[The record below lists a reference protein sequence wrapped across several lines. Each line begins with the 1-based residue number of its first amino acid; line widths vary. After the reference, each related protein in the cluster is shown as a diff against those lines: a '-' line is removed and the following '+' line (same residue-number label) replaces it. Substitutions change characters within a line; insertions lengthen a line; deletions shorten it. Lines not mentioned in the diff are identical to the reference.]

1 MEQLVAILAS
11 AQLSLDNVTR
21 VNLYITDL
29 ADFAEINKAY
39 ALFFSNGKYPARTCV
54 AVSALIGGTRIEIE
68 ATARLPVGHASKSK
82 IAHSR
87 GVSTSDEQSI
97 TDTNMHVDTES
108 HLDDAHDERTLF
120 MKGIYCGTAQSAPA
134 KSRAKTK
141 RPARSSNPVQ
151 LACVHS
157 RCKNNPNCLSGMAA
171 KTRAWLADNALATFL
186 RRRSSHNDASL
197 ANLAKTPDLPVGLK
211 NLAATCYLNTLLQ
224 VWFHTVPFRS
234 AVYAYELGCAD
245 EASDNI
251 MSNLKIAF
259 AYMQCGSKG
268 VFDPRQFVDSLK
280 IDSGIQ
286 QDAQEF
292 SKLFTATLENL
303 LSHQT
308 NPNVRTL
315 IKTLFEGECAYV
327 TRCKSCSRES
337 RRAEL
342 FRDIELSITE
352 SGKLTDSFES
362 YLAEEHLDAEN
373 KWYCPHCETK
383 VAATRQIK
391 FARLPPVLNIQLL
404 RFVYDVVKQVK
415 RKVRTTV
422 CFPNTL
428 DMNSYLGKG
437 NDDSDEKIFK
447 GNDPQ
452 NVYTLS
458 AVLMHRGTSAYAGHF
473 IARIRDPFSGHWY
486 TCNDE
491 NVTKLEKVSFDLVD
505 VDLLDDDSGDK
516 VGRSGRG
523 GRNKKTAKQDTS
535 KPESAKSTDDDTTM
549 FSSSV
554 AYMLIYTSM
563 SEWNLSRKATGACFP
578 PESLMSE
585 IRKMNEAFDSE
596 KRALEERQEKLT
608 QEFEKMRALRTR
620 VAACW
625 QVFSDSDPCYYVDF
639 KELKFWFEEGLVA
652 PDQDEFEEIPEELK
666 SQQALEETPAQNSE
680 NGTTVN
686 DVVMAPAQS
695 TVFDNRELLC
705 EHQKLGFRKI
715 SAAKRISKAAGDLLL
730 ENGYRFNPP
739 LTPDD
744 FCHEC
749 AATALGEKASASN
762 HAEMVDTFKEIVS
775 QSDAEVEYWISAAWL
790 QEWQQRNHPFKGH
803 ESVPLPTAQEYLQ
816 HVLCPHGNLDISS
829 TSRKSIPMQAFE
841 FLTHVLGD
849 NLAELPIK
857 GGDVCAECDADYT
870 AKVAEK
876 SEMRRKAVFE
886 RNALKKLADTRQLPT
901 MLPKQSKIFY
911 VPADFITAWR
921 EFLKD
926 PINKS
931 PPENITNASF
941 ICEHGELSFDPFD
954 KSESQRLHVV
964 ALSEA
969 EWDLLFEWYDA
980 DVLIEAEKRFRPEGE
995 FYYIFTPAVCM
1006 TCKQKRMSEKPDV
1019 LIKVVNISDQATPI
1033 STQNTEKAEGPSSPQ
1048 PDMNGK
1054 RKIASVFSDCH
1065 VDGERRQSK
1074 RLKDKTSLEIRIDK
1088 TKTVLDLK
1096 TRITAKWDVPPI
1108 HQQLYF
1114 KSRELTVNS
1123 VTLESLG
1130 VEPHDV
1136 LEVRLL
1142 KEDRGLLGDEND
1154 FSHNDRLK
1162 ERGFAGS
1169 NLLGFAS
1176 SSESAGIPST
1186 LQSTAHFLDGESED
1200 DDFKMATMMSLE
1212 SSAGTAW
1219 TCSACTYINERG
1231 SRACTMCESSRE

>member
-1 MEQLVAILAS
+1 MSGQLL
-11 AQLSLDNVTR
+11 
-21 VNLYITDL
+21 ITDM
-29 ADFAEINKAY
+29 
-39 ALFFSNGKYPARTCV
+39 FS
-54 AVSALIGGTRIEIE
+54 
-68 ATARLPVGHASKSK
+68 
-82 IAHSR
+82 AHSR
-87 GVSTSDEQSI
+87 GVSASDEQSI
-97 TDTNMHVDTES
+97 TDTHMHVDTES

-120 MKGIYCGTAQSAPA
+120 MKGLYCGTAQSVPT
-134 KSRAKTK
+134 KSRTKTK
-141 RPARSSNPVQ
+141 RLARSSNPVQ

-186 RRRSSHNDASL
+186 KRRSSHNDASL
-197 ANLAKTPDLPVGLK
+197 ASLAKVPDLPVGLK

-251 MSNLKIAF
+251 MSRLKTAF

-303 LSHQT
+303 LSHQP

-352 SGKLTDSFES
+352 SGTLTDSFES
-362 YLAEEHLDAEN
+362 YLSEEHLDAEN
-373 KWYCPHCETK
+373 KWFCPHCGTK
-383 VAATRQIK
+383 VAATRQIEI
-391 FARLPPVLNIQLL
+391 ARLPPVLNIQLL

-428 DMNSYLGKG
+428 DMNSYLGKYNENG
-437 NDDSDEKIFK
+437 DEKTCE
-447 GNDPQ
+447 GNGPQ

-473 IARIRDPFSGHWY
+473 IARIRDPFSGNWY

-505 VDLLDDDSGDK
+505 VDLLDEDAEDK
-516 VGRSGRG
+516 VGGRG
-523 GRNKKTAKQDTS
+523 RKKKPAKPDIA
-535 KPESAKSTDDDTTM
+535 KPESTESMDEDKLM

-554 AYMLIYTSM
+554 AYMLIYTSL
-563 SEWNLSRKATGACFP
+563 SEWNLSRKAAGTCFP

-596 KRALEERQEKLT
+596 KRALEARQEKLT
-608 QEFEKMRALRTR
+608 QEFEKLRALRTQ

-639 KELKFWFEEGLVA
+639 KELKSWFEEGLVA
-652 PDQDEFEEIPEELK
+652 PDEDEFEEIPEELK
-666 SQQALEETPAQNSE
+666 SHQVSEETPNSE
-680 NGTTVN
+680 NGIAIN
-686 DVVMAPAQS
+686 DAAMAPAQN

-715 SAAKRISKAAGDLLL
+715 STAKRISKAAGDLLL
-730 ENGYRFNPP
+730 ENGYRFNPL

-749 AATALGEKASASN
+749 AAIALGEKASATN

-775 QSDAEVEYWISAAWL
+775 QADAEVEYWISTAWL
-790 QEWQQRNHPFKGH
+790 QEWQQRSHPFKGH
-803 ESVPLPTAQEYLQ
+803 DSVPLPTSQEYLE
-816 HVLCPHGNLDISS
+816 HVLCSHGNLGISS
-829 TSRKSIPMQAFE
+829 TLRKSIPMQAFE
-841 FLTHVLGD
+841 FLTSVLGD

-857 GGDVCAECDADYT
+857 GSDICVECAADYS
-870 AKVAEK
+870 ARVAEK
-876 SEMRRKAVFE
+876 SEMRRKAVSE
-886 RNALKKLADTRQLPT
+886 RNALRKLADTRQLPT

-911 VPADFITAWR
+911 VPAEFITTWR

-926 PINKS
+926 PNNKS
-931 PPENITNASF
+931 PPEKITNAPF
-941 ICEHGELSFDPFD
+941 ICEHGELSFDLFD
-954 KSESQRLHVV
+954 KSDSQRPEVV

-980 DVLIEAEKRFRPEGE
+980 DVLIEAEKRFRPDGK
-995 FYYIFTPAVCM
+995 FYHIFTPAVCM
-1006 TCKQKRMSEKPDV
+1006 SCKQKRMSEKPDV
-1019 LIKVVNISDQATPI
+1019 LIKVVNISDQATSV
-1033 STQNTEKAEGPSSPQ
+1033 STQSTDKFECAASPQ

-1054 RKIASVFSDCH
+1054 RKIASVYSDCH
-1065 VDGERRQSK
+1065 GDGERRQSK

-1088 TKTVLDLK
+1088 SKTVLDLK

-1114 KSRELTVNS
+1114 KSQELCVNS
-1123 VTLESLG
+1123 VTLETLG
-1130 VEPHDV
+1130 VGPHDV

-1154 FSHNDRLK
+1154 FSHNGRLK

-1169 NLLGFAS
+1169 HLLGFAT
-1176 SSESAGIPST
+1176 SSEAAGVPPT
-1186 LQSTAHFLDGESED
+1186 LQSAAYNLDGESED
-1200 DDFKMATMMSLE
+1200 DDFKMATMMSLQA
-1212 SSAGTAW
+1212 SAGTAW
-1219 TCSACTYINERG
+1219 TCSACTYINEPG
-1231 SRACTMCESSRE
+1231 SIACTMCSSSRE